1 MSARAKIAVVMA
13 GGNIHGRMLVQ
24 GLTRAGLAPDLIV
37 HEIGTDRAGRVS
49 KFLINDIDN
58 PPPLPDL
65 LTGTATRVAET
76 DDFQGPEALAAL
88 DAAAPDYIVN
98 GGAGIYKA
106 PILGRAR
113 RHFLNAHPG
122 LLPEYRGLDPVPW
135 TLVEAGSLGAT
146 LHVVT
151 PGLDDGDIL
160 IRRVADRFHAPSV
173 LALRLKMLRLCAELV
188 VEYFREPDR
197 WPPSPQDAASARNRG
212 AFPADRM
219 TEAEA
224 ALARRNDRATFQE

>member
-1 MSARAKIAVVMA
+1 MNSRPKTAIVMA
-13 GGNIHGRMLVQ
+13 GAGLHGRMLVEAM
-24 GLTRAGLAPDLIV
+24 AGAGFAPDLIV
-37 HEIGTDRAGRVS
+37 LESGTARAARIAN
-49 KFLINDIDN
+49 FLANDTDN
-58 PPPLPDL
+58 PPPLPAIL
-65 LTGTATRVAET
+65 AGTPTRVFET
-76 DDFQGPEALAAL
+76 DDFHGPDALAAL

-98 GGAGIYKA
+98 GGAGIYK
-106 PILGRAR
+106 PSILGLAR

-146 LHVVT
+146 LHIVT

-160 IRRVADRFHAPSV
+160 IRRVANGLHAPSV

-188 VEYFREPDR
+188 VEYFRDPDR